1 MSDKKRYS
9 QRVFGW
15 PAIHVRDPETE
26 QNPSLKNIFIDV
38 GCSSKKGGRSDGSS
52 CRLRSNFRDELM
64 ELNKKYFT
72 GRALDNRMGG
82 FMIAEVVKRLS
93 ENKKN

>member
-1 MSDKKRYS
+1 MG
-9 QRVFGW
+9 V
-15 PAIHVRDPETE
+15 H
-26 QNPSLKNIFIDV
+26 V
-38 GCSSKKGGRSDGSS
+38 GCVVT
-52 CRLRSNFRDELM
+52 FEDELM

-93 ENKKN
+93 ENKKKLDFGLYIVNSVQEEIQ

>member
-1 MSDKKRYS
+1 
-9 QRVFGW
+9 
-15 PAIHVRDPETE
+15 
-26 QNPSLKNIFIDV
+26 
-38 GCSSKKGGRSDGSS
+38 
-52 CRLRSNFRDELM
+52 M

-93 ENKKN
+93 ENKKKLTLGSMLLIQFKKR